1 MKVKVNNYTF
11 DKTAKTVTFTDYV
24 TIRLDSIL
32 LVTNVTDN
40 IIIYNFA
47 NAALGG
53 NVSANVL
60 TLDYD
65 TSAMDN
71 SDKLQIFYENDDVAL
86 ATETTQLYIRDQI
99 IGIGYDIPRLSSIEA
114 NTLETVNQITNLNTV
129 TNSIL
134 NDSSSKKAIR
144 LDEASASVFYVGE
157 AELGSIDTNPVW
169 SVFRYTTSGTVLTKE
184 WSGLNQIWNDRASLT
199 YT

>member
-53 NVSANVL
+53 TVSANVL

-71 SDKLQIFYENDDVAL
+71 ADKLQIFYQNDDIAA
-86 ATETTQLYIRDQI
+86 ATEVTQLEISNELQATYDEVVTIRSNIQI
-99 IGIGYDIPRLSSIEA
+99 VASEITQV
-114 NTLETVNQITNLNTV
+114 NTKTDTLIAQGLQ
-129 TNSIL
+129 
-134 NDSSSKKAIR
+134 KAVR
-144 LDEASASVFYVGE
+144 LDEVSSTLFYVGE
-157 AELGSIDTNPVW
+157 AILGSLDSDPVW
-169 SVFRYTTSGTVLTKE
+169 SIYRYTTSGTVLTKE
-184 WSGLNQIWNDRASLT
+184 WSGLSQIWTDRASLT

>member
-86 ATETTQLYIRDQI
+86 ATETTQQQLA
-99 IGIGYDIPRLSSIEA
+99 GICSSIQA

-199 YT
+199 YI